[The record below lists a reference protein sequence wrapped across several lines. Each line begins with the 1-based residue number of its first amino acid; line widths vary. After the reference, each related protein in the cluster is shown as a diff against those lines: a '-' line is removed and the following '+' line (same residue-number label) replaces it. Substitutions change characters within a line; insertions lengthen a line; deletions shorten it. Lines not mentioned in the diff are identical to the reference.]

1 MFEVDPNL
9 QFADEIEA
17 YTSYRSK
24 GHFTPNPAPQ
34 QQQQQQQ
41 PQQPPADTP
50 ASAPAKQTLNGSR
63 GVELY
68 TAEDLEQVHA

>member
-17 YTSYRSK
+17 
-24 GHFTPNPAPQ
+24 
-34 QQQQQQQ
+34 
-41 PQQPPADTP
+41 